1 LRGFRANRGNC
12 TGSLWEGKQFNWLS
26 SSWLWK
32 GFIVSSRLKYFIID
46 AFTNRPFT
54 GNPAAV
60 VPLDRWRSDEWLQ
73 SVALEMNLSET
84 AYLVPI
90 ADGYRLRWF
99 TPKVEVA
106 LCGHATLAS
115 AFVLAHLGQLTAG
128 SSVTFATQSGK
139 LTARL
144 AGSHIELDFPALPSQ
159 SYTPPAGLVEALG
172 VAATYIGRSR
182 DDYLVEVATARE
194 VRFLN
199 PDFRLLRSVECR
211 GVIVTARSDQ
221 PEYDFISRFFAPAAG
236 IDEDPVTGSAHCVLA
251 PYWSAKLARTNL
263 VGYQASPRG
272 GIVRTQL
279 VDPRVK
285 LAGEAVLV
293 ASGELHT
300 S

>member
-1 LRGFRANRGNC
+1 MS
-12 TGSLWEGKQFNWLS
+12 TK
-26 SSWLWK
+26 
-32 GFIVSSRLKYFIID
+32 IVGPPIPATLAASIRYFVVD

-60 VPLDRWRSDEWLQ
+60 VPLDCWHSDEWLQ

-90 ADGYRLRWF
+90 ADGYHLRWF
-99 TPKVEVA
+99 TPKIEVA

-115 AFVLAHLGQLTAG
+115 AFVLAHLGQLTAD
-128 SSVTFATQSGK
+128 STVTFATKSGK

-159 SYTPPAGLVEALG
+159 PCAPPAGLVEALG

-182 DDYLVEVATARE
+182 DDYLIEIATARE
-194 VRFLN
+194 VHSLN
-199 PDFRLLRSVECR
+199 PDFRLLRRVECR

-236 IDEDPVTGSAHCVLA
+236 IDEDPVTGSAHCALA
-251 PYWSAKLARTNL
+251 PYWSAKLDRANL

-279 VDPRVK
+279 LDSRVI
-285 LAGEAVLV
+285 LVGEAVLV

-300 S
+300 GDSSPSN